1 MLLGTMPDKGVSGGL
16 LVPTVKSRATDF
28 SIAAIMSRGSE
39 LAEEERSEH
48 PDGKYYL
55 EAL

>member
-1 MLLGTMPDKGVSGGL
+1 MLLGTMPDKGVSSGL

-39 LAEEERSEH
+39 SAEEDRGEVQ
-48 PDGKYYL
+48 DGKYFMKTP
-55 EAL
+55 